1 MSDPQVRWA
10 QPVLDRLELRGD
22 ERVLDAGCGTGRV
35 TEQLLERLPRGAV
48 VALDADPEMVAAA
61 RKRLGRSRRVQFVV
75 ANLLEPLPVDPVDAV
90 FSTAAF
96 HWVKNHDRLFRNIAG
111 VLKPGGQLVAQF
123 GAEGN
128 VASFLRVMD
137 ELGELE
143 SSPWLF
149 PSVEETEGRL
159 RCAGFVELRV
169 WMYPEPTRFETLE
182 DMAAFI
188 RTSCLGPW
196 LARKPPREH
205 EAFVAEIASRL
216 PSLELD
222 YVRLNVVARKA

>member
-1 MSDPQVRWA
+1 VSDPQVRWA

-149 PSVEETEGRL
+149 PSVEETEDPVRNARRHGRVHPHL
-159 RCAGFVELRV
+159 LPRAMAG
-169 WMYPEPTRFETLE
+169 
-182 DMAAFI
+182 A
-188 RTSCLGPW
+188 
-196 LARKPPREH
+196 
-205 EAFVAEIASRL
+205 
-216 PSLELD
+216 
-222 YVRLNVVARKA
+222 